1 MLSLWGYV
9 LEGDLGVGVYP
20 NERERGRTDLTSTAF
35 AAIKRS
41 WLENRQRNKMQS
53 SPSLS
58 SSDNSP
64 SVHAEHTDYHM
75 LRFLE
80 RQRERGISG
89 NNCRNTAAKKSSLLS
104 LFICS
109 NYRVGR
115 DTFPSDNIIFI
126 MIDYR

>member
-80 RQRERGISG
+80 REREVFQATTVAIPQPRRAPFSPFSS
-89 NNCRNTAAKKSSLLS
+89 AATIGLGETPFQATILFSS
-104 LFICS
+104 
-109 NYRVGR
+109 
-115 DTFPSDNIIFI
+115 
-126 MIDYR
+126 